1 MRLLPPCEGKGV
13 LDIRIALIGKALWR
27 VSRAVSSSPS
37 GLGEG
42 GTKAICIWKG
52 WETQGAGLDLARI
65 LEMLYVCI
73 RVLCAVYYTGI

>member
-1 MRLLPPCEGKGV
+1 MS
-13 LDIRIALIGKALWR
+13 R
-27 VSRAVSSSPS
+27 VVSSSPS

-73 RVLCAVYYTGI
+73 RVLCAVHYTGIWYCRVLCTTYDVVNL